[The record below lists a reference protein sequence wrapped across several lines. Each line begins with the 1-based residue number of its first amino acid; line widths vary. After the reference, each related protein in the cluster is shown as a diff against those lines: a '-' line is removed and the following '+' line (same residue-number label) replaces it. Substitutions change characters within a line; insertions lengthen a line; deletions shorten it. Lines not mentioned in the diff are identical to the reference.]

1 LTEED
6 LIAGCKKQ
14 DRMAQKTLYERF
26 ASKMLGLCRRYM
38 GVEADAEDALLN
50 GFYKAMSQIGTYE
63 GKGNFEGWIRKI
75 MVNECLM
82 ALRKRLRF
90 QEEFEVSDAQLRSA
104 DDPMAILAAHDLM
117 AIMARLPE
125 GYRTVLNLHAIE
137 GFKHHEIADML
148 GISINTSKSQLLLA
162 KQKFRSMVGQ
172 HLYPEAS

>member
-1 LTEED
+1 MEEA

-14 DRMAQKTLYERF
+14 DRMAQKALYERF
-26 ASKMLGLCRRYM
+26 ASKMLGLCRRYLS
-38 GVEADAEDALLN
+38 VEADAEDALLN
-50 GFYKAMSQIGTYE
+50 GFYKAMSQIESYE

-90 QEEFEVSDAQLRSA
+90 QESGEVSDLQLRSG
-104 DDPMAILAAHDLM
+104 DDPVSMMAAGELMDL
-117 AIMARLPE
+117 MARLPE

-137 GFKHHEIADML
+137 GYKHHEIAELL

-162 KQKFRSMVGQ
+162 KQKFRTMVGQ
-172 HLYPEAS
+172 HIYPEAS